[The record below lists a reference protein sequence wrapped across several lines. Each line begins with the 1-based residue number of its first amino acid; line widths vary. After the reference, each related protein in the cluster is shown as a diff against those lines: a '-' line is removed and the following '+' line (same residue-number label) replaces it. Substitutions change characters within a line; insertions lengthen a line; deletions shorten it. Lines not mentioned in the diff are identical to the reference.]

1 MEIIGAII
9 IVGHT
14 NNIHSLGFLSNS
26 CVVIFI
32 VDSKYPPVE
41 VEISM
46 WYIQMWSKRLNLDF
60 KVTN

>member
-41 VEISM
+41 VEI
-46 WYIQMWSKRLNLDF
+46 
-60 KVTN
+60 